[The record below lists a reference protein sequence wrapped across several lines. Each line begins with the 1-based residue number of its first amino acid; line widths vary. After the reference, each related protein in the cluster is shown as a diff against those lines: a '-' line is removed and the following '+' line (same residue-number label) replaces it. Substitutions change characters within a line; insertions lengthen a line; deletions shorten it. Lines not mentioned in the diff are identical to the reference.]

1 MCVENE
7 KGSAGGLTWSIFD
20 PAVAPSS
27 AQTQEPHVKQ
37 RRILVIEQEKTIADV
52 LDTYFAKHNVDYL
65 TLSANSIAAALKIV
79 RNLDVDMIVCEHAGP
94 GKFSGVDLVRMIRKM
109 KLTVHVTLVTDAK
122 FAGDR
127 TLALSQGCSGFL
139 VRPFSFEALCDLI
152 YAQLQ
157 PAHGFSGR
165 VINTRLEDVL
175 QMFCYRRET
184 TLVTVINGGTRG
196 DIYINDGGI
205 IHAQCGQ
212 IDGVEAF
219 FDIMGWE
226 SGEFLSQMV
235 LNAPRQTV
243 FMDWQSLLMEGVRQK
258 DEIRHALAPAPS
270 EVTTRILRRCD
281 PLPYETQDD
290 AVKRIMIVDDSRFIR
305 KIVYEIVQADAGI
318 TVAGYAAN
326 GQEALAKIDELKPDL
341 ILLDWDMPVM
351 KGSTTLM
358 HIMIRSRCPVIIL
371 SGFVGGVG
379 ANPFDLLCLGGVDFL
394 RKPQSNWR
402 SDGRA
407 DDLIYRIKEACRIQL
422 CRIKRIRIPQPIK
435 SGDMPHVPH
444 APAERLVTLLSAT
457 GGSTDLIRL
466 LPSLPDDLSTAVL
479 ALHDMQPES
488 LEAFIDYLNR
498 RSRVSVKPVPENEPL
513 AEGVVYIHPAQRP
526 IEISPAS
533 RKIVIKSAP
542 NIPIQEETGSFLSSA
557 AQSLGAGLLVVLL
570 CGGMAGLPRALH
582 AVKAAGGRII
592 AQDPETSVD
601 PRIALTALNEHV
613 VDSTCSLD
621 QIIPHIKSF
630 AGLG

>member
-1 MCVENE
+1 M
-7 KGSAGGLTWSIFD
+7 
-20 PAVAPSS
+20 
-27 AQTQEPHVKQ
+27 KQ
-37 RRILVIEQEKTIADV
+37 RRILVIEQEKSIADV

-79 RNLDVDMIVCEHAGP
+79 RNLDVDIIISEHAGP
-94 GKFSGVDLVRMIRKM
+94 GKFSGIDLVRMIRKM
-109 KLTVHVTLVTDAK
+109 KLVVHVVLITDK
-122 FAGDR
+122 KCAGDR
-127 TLALSQGCSGFL
+127 TQALSQGCSGFL
-139 VRPFSFEALCDLI
+139 VRPFSYDHLCDLI

-157 PAHGFSGR
+157 PAHGFNGR
-165 VINTRLEDVL
+165 VINMRLEDVL
-175 QMFCYRRET
+175 QMFCYRSET
-184 TLVTVINGGTRG
+184 TLVTVMNGAIRG
-196 DIYINDGGI
+196 SVYIHDGGI
-205 IHAQCGQ
+205 IHAECGQ
-212 IDGVEAF
+212 IEGVEAF

-235 LNAPRQTV
+235 LSAPKQTV

-270 EVTTRILRRCD
+270 EATTRIVRRCD
-281 PLPYETQDD
+281 PQSTDSEDD

-305 KIVYEIVQADAGI
+305 KIVYEIVQADPRI

-326 GQEALAKIDELKPDL
+326 GQEALAKIEELKPDL
-341 ILLDWDMPVM
+341 ILLDWDMPIM

-358 HIMIRSRCPVIIL
+358 HIMIRSLCPVIIL

-422 CRIKRIRIPQPIK
+422 CRVKRIRIPQPVK
-435 SGDMPHVPH
+435 SGDTMQTPH
-444 APAERLVTLLSAT
+444 ARAERLVTLLSAT

-466 LPSLPDDLSTAVL
+466 IPSLPEDLSTAVL

-498 RSRVSVKPVPENEPL
+498 RSRVSVQPVPENDPL
-513 AEGVVYIHPAQRP
+513 CEGVVYIHPAQRP
-526 IEISPAS
+526 IEMSLDS
-533 RKIVIKSAP
+533 GKIVVQSAP
-542 NIPIQEETGSFLSSA
+542 SMPLQEETSSFLSSA
-557 AQSLGAGLLVVLL
+557 AQALGSGLLVVLL
-570 CGGMAGLPRALH
+570 CGGMTGIPAVLH
-582 AVKAAGGRII
+582 AVKAGGGRII
-592 AQDPETSVD
+592 AQDPEMSVD
-601 PRIALTALNEHV
+601 PRITQSALNEHV

-621 QIIPHIKSF
+621 QIITDIKSF
-630 AGLG
+630 SSLG